1 MDLETD
7 NKILSADNKQLKLEI
22 LKSTDRNQQLEKDK
36 AALQKKIDEM
46 DLKMKGDKLVH
57 EDLLKREERSKER
70 IAILEKKCKDQGEE
84 I

>member
-36 AALQKKIDEM
+36 AALQKTIDEM

-57 EDLLKREERSKER
+57 EDLLKTLERSKER